1 MTLPGS
7 LARKRAMAE
16 RAGDQ
21 ERLKRLGSVVP
32 FDVFSRV
39 ARAPSGTLSCSSMVS
54 FMCVGGL
61 GFLGYLALMSDFLFN
76 QWNPTYANIVLG
88 MASAVIDNIPVMFAV
103 LDHAT
108 RNVPWPLAPDHLNRW
123 HGW

>member
-1 MTLPGS
+1 MGLGYLQFFGYFLRDDLTGS

-39 ARAPSGTLSCSSMVS
+39 ARAEVGPISCSSMVS
-54 FMCVGGL
+54 LCVRPVAL
-61 GFLGYLALMSDFLFN
+61 VSIGYFG
-76 QWNPTYANIVLG
+76 THV
-88 MASAVIDNIPVMFAV
+88 
-103 LDHAT
+103 
-108 RNVPWPLAPDHLNRW
+108 
-123 HGW
+123 